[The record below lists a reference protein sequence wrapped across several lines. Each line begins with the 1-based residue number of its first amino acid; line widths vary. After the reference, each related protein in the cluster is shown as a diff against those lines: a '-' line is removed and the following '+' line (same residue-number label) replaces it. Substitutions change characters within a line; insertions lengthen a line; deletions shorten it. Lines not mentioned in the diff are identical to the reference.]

1 MTEQPTNGK
10 KKQCKPAQ
18 EMVQNLKGS
27 PEEVQAFNLAVLED
41 EFIFASTFIQQI
53 GFLCEKLR
61 TDVLRVK
68 YRQIGEIF
76 GVSRQKV
83 QKCHMKYLRGDGIDG
98 HPPILSPR
106 ELQMVE
112 DEIHRLHRVSY
123 YPTAYRIS
131 EFIYN
136 NFHKNFYLDTIRHII
151 RLKFQKIFKSVTGV
165 PLEDKRFESSITDI
179 ENNLNLL
186 SRSINGI
193 PIEFIFNLDE
203 MGVSE
208 FEDGREKVVIVP
220 IDYRFTTAPYPV
232 CRVEKHS
239 TCLAC
244 INYNGLFCPPQYIL
258 QRSTIDSE
266 IYQYLDPN
274 SIQCVHTETGYINS
288 KSFIHWI
295 YSQFLP
301 ALNNLRQKHS

>member
-1 MTEQPTNGK
+1 
-10 KKQCKPAQ
+10 
-18 EMVQNLKGS
+18 
-27 PEEVQAFNLAVLED
+27 
-41 EFIFASTFIQQI
+41 
-53 GFLCEKLR
+53 
-61 TDVLRVK
+61 
-68 YRQIGEIF
+68 
-76 GVSRQKV
+76 
-83 QKCHMKYLRGDGIDG
+83 MKYLCGDGIDG

-244 INYNGLFCPPQYIL
+244 INCNGLFCPPQYIL

-266 IYQYLDPN
+266 IYQYLDPYRN
-274 SIQCVHTETGYINS
+274 RLYKFKI
-288 KSFIHWI
+288 I
-295 YSQFLP
+295 YSLDIFSIFTGIKQFKTKTFILWTSGFNFRWFIG
-301 ALNNLRQKHS
+301 AF